1 MNAKAPQEHEEI
13 LAADGREFTCL
24 FRSDASGGYLVTCD
38 EMPPMIAYGE
48 TLAEARA
55 QAEEDLTGW
64 IDACDNIREGPLGM
78 PR

>member
-1 MNAKAPQEHEEI
+1 MRAKTLEEHEEI
-13 LAADGREFTCL
+13 LAADGRKFTCL
-24 FRSDASGGYLVTCD
+24 FRPDAAGGYLVTCE

-55 QAEEDLTGW
+55 QAEEELTGW
-64 IDACDNIREGPLGM
+64 IDACDAIREGAIF